1 MSKYQFRKAVAADS
15 PQIWV
20 ILQQAI
26 QRRKEDGSKQW
37 QDGYPNETVVAN
49 DIANGYGYVL
59 ADGETIVAYTAVLL
73 NDEPEYAK
81 IEGKWITNDEFVVFH
96 RVAISNDYLG
106 QGLAVK
112 LIQHIEEI
120 AIANNIKS
128 IKADTNFD
136 NPAMVKIFEKLG
148 YVFCGVVHFRGS
160 PRNAFELVLERL

>member
-1 MSKYQFRKAVAADS
+1 MSNDQFRKAVTSDI

-26 QRRKEDGSKQW
+26 QRRKEDGSNQW
-37 QDGYPNETVVAN
+37 QDGYPNENVVAN
-49 DIANGYGYVL
+49 DISNGYGYVL
-59 ADGETIVAYTAVLL
+59 ADGNTIIGYTAVLL
-73 NDEPEYAK
+73 NDEPEYDN
-81 IEGKWITNDEFVVFH
+81 IVGEWLTNDEFVVFH
-96 RVAISNDYLG
+96 RVAISSDYLG
-106 QGLAVK
+106 QGMAVK
-112 LIQHIEEI
+112 LIDSIEEI

-160 PRNAFELVLERL
+160 PRNAFEKVLKN

>member
-1 MSKYQFRKAVAADS
+1 MSKYQFRKAVEADG

-26 QRRKEDGSKQW
+26 QRRKEDGSNQW

-49 DIANGYGYVL
+49 DISNGYGYVL
-59 ADGETIVAYTAVLL
+59 ADGETIVGYTAVLL

-81 IEGKWITNDEFVVFH
+81 IEGKWITDEAFVVFH

-136 NPAMVKIFEKLG
+136 NPAMLKIFEKLG
-148 YVFCGVVHFRGS
+148 YVFCGVVYFRGS
-160 PRNAFELVLERL
+160 PRNAFELVLRN